1 MEAYRQ
7 YTSLGKRLEAQ
18 LQRNRSRPHTT
29 TTTTDNNN
37 NNNNTTQ
44 PPHTNQAAPNDIE
57 ASSPSSPNTTDL
69 EDDSPPLDHS
79 LSRIGTNLAVALT
92 GIVHKQ
98 HPSSTDGGKV
108 FVVGF
113 EGPNDPLSPRNWSLT
128 KRMLC
133 TLNVGIIALVVGMA
147 ASIDSAVIQRAAE
160 DFGVSEVAEAL
171 ATGLFLAGFGFG
183 ALIAGP
189 LSETVGRNPV
199 YFSSL
204 AIYMLFLMGAGLS
217 KSLAGQLVCRFF
229 AGLFGESP
237 LSTVGGSISDLW
249 NPTDRLVAF
258 PMFATAGLMGP
269 VMGPIVGGWISQ
281 AHDIS
286 WRWTEWV
293 TIIVSGTLLIS
304 LLLFQPETYEPILLQ
319 WKASHLRRLTGDSRY
334 VSAAEIEHVTFRAR
348 MMTAVKRPFIMAIQE
363 PTIMLWT
370 GYLTVVYL
378 MLFGFLDGYTFVFQ
392 ETYGLSDGITGTIF
406 VGIGVGLVL
415 SSALLTP
422 LLFRWAKQEMAK
434 LQSADEPAARIPPE
448 FFLWYA
454 LIGAPAIPVS
464 FFWMGWTAY
473 PHVSIW
479 SPIVA
484 SVLFGFGMFSVFVS
498 TYMYLI
504 DTYEVYAASA
514 LTMIT
519 LVRYVASGGMIEIS
533 IPMYKNLGIHWALT
547 MLGLI
552 ALVFTAVPYAFFKF
566 GPWIRSK
573 SRFAKPK

>member
-7 YTSLGKRLEAQ
+7 YRSLGKRLEAQ
-18 LQRNRSRPHTT
+18 LQRNRTRPHS
-29 TTTTDNNN
+29 TTTTDD
-37 NNNNTTQ
+37 NNNTT
-44 PPHTNQAAPNDIE
+44 PSPHPNPNQTDINDTEE
-57 ASSPSSPNTTDL
+57 ASANTTDI
-69 EDDSPPLDHS
+69 EDNDSSSPPLDHS
-79 LSRIGTNLAVALT
+79 LSKIGTNLAAALT
-92 GIVHKQ
+92 GIVHKPQ
-98 HPSSTDGGKV
+98 PSSTDGSKV
-108 FVVGF
+108 FIVGF
-113 EGPNDPLSPRNWSLT
+113 EGPNDPLNPRNWSLT

-133 TLNVGIIALVVGMA
+133 TINVGIIALVVGMA
-147 ASIDSAVIQRAAE
+147 ASIDSAVMKRAAE
-160 DFGVSEVAEAL
+160 DYGVSEVAEAL

-199 YFSSL
+199 YFGSL
-204 AIYMLFLMGAGLS
+204 AIYMLFLVGAGLS
-217 KSLAGQLVCRFF
+217 KSLGGQLVCRFF
-229 AGLFGESP
+229 AGFFGESP
-237 LSTVGGSISDLW
+237 LSTVGGSIGDLW
-249 NPTDRLVAF
+249 NPTERLAAF
-258 PMFATAGLMGP
+258 PIFAATGLMGP

-293 TIIVSGTLLIS
+293 TIIVSGALLIS

-319 WKASHLRRLTGDSRY
+319 WKASHLRRLTNDNRY

-348 MMTAVKRPFIMAIQE
+348 MMTAVKRPFIMTIQE

-392 ETYGLSDGITGTIF
+392 ETYDLSDGITGTIF
-406 VGIGVGLVL
+406 VGIGVGLIL

-422 LLFRWAKQEMAK
+422 LLYKWAKEELSKIQG
-434 LQSADEPAARIPPE
+434 SEPARIPPE

-454 LIGAPAIPVS
+454 LIGAPAIPIS

-473 PHVSIW
+473 PHISIW
-479 SPIVA
+479 SPILA

-552 ALVFTAVPYAFFKF
+552 ALVFTAVPYAFYKF

>member
-18 LQRNRSRPHTT
+18 LHRTRGA
-29 TTTTDNNN
+29 
-37 NNNNTTQ
+37 NNTTT
-44 PPHTNQAAPNDIE
+44 PTPNETPADI
-57 ASSPSSPNTTDL
+57 DL
-69 EDDSPPLDHS
+69 EATSSGSTDVEDDASQLEPIDRPIS
-79 LSRIGTNLAVALT
+79 KIGTNLAAALT
-92 GIVHKQ
+92 GIMHRE
-98 HPSSTDGGKV
+98 HPSSSDTKV

-113 EGPNDPLSPRNWSLT
+113 EGPNDPLNPRNWSLT
-128 KRMLC
+128 KRVFC

-147 ASIDSAVIQRAAE
+147 ASIDSAVITRAAKE
-160 DFGVSEVAEAL
+160 FGVSEVAEAL

-189 LSETVGRNPV
+189 MSETVGRNPV
-199 YFSSL
+199 YFGSL

-217 KSLAGQLVCRFF
+217 KNLGGQLVCRFF
-229 AGLFGESP
+229 AGFFGESP
-237 LSTVGGSISDLW
+237 LSTVGGSMSDLW
-249 NPTDRLVAF
+249 DPMNRLIAF
-258 PMFATAGLMGP
+258 PIFATAGLMGP
-269 VMGPIVGGWISQ
+269 IMGPIIGGWISQ
-281 AHDIS
+281 SHDVS
-286 WRWTEWV
+286 WRWTEWI
-293 TIIVSGTLLIS
+293 TIIVSGALLIS

-319 WKASHLRRLTGDSRY
+319 WKASHLRRLTGDKRY
-334 VSAAEIEHVTFRAR
+334 VSAAEVQNVAFSAR
-348 MMTAVKRPFIMAIQE
+348 MLTAVKRPFIMTVQE
-363 PTIMLWT
+363 PTILLWT

-392 ETYGLSDGITGTIF
+392 KTYNLSDGITGILF
-406 VGIGVGLVL
+406 IGIGVGLVL
-415 SSALLTP
+415 ASAALTP
-422 LLFRWAKQEMAK
+422 LLYRWAKQEFAK
-434 LQSADEPAARIPPE
+434 LQAEKPGENARIPPE

-454 LIGAPAIPVS
+454 LIGAPAIPIS

-473 PHVSIW
+473 PHISIW
-479 SPIVA
+479 SPILA
-484 SVLFGFGMFSVFVS
+484 SVLFGFGIFSVFVS

-504 DTYEVYAASA
+504 DTYEMYAASA

-552 ALVFTAVPYAFFKF
+552 ALVFTTVPYAFYRF

-573 SRFAKPK
+573 SRFAKTQ

>member
-29 TTTTDNNN
+29 TTTE
-37 NNNNTTQ
+37 NNTIQ
-44 PPHTNQAAPNDIE
+44 HPHTNQPNPNDIE
-57 ASSPSSPNTTDL
+57 ASSPSSPNATDI
-69 EDDSPPLDHS
+69 EDDDDAPPLDHS
-79 LSRIGTNLAVALT
+79 LSKIGTNLAAALT
-92 GIVHKQ
+92 GIVHKP
-98 HPSSTDGGKV
+98 HPSSTSADGEKV

-113 EGPNDPLSPRNWSLT
+113 EGPDDPLNPRNWSLT

-133 TLNVGIIALVVGMA
+133 TINVGIIALVVGMA
-147 ASIDSAVIQRAAE
+147 ASIDSAVMKRAAE
-160 DFGVSEVAEAL
+160 EFGVSEVAEAL

-183 ALIAGP
+183 ALVAGP

-199 YFSSL
+199 YFGSL

-217 KSLAGQLVCRFF
+217 KSLGGQLVCRFF
-229 AGLFGESP
+229 AGFFGESP
-237 LSTVGGSISDLW
+237 LSTVGGSIGDLW
-249 NPTDRLVAF
+249 DPTKRLAAF
-258 PMFATAGLMGP
+258 PIFAATGLMGP
-269 VMGPIVGGWISQ
+269 VLGPIVGGWISQ

-293 TIIVSGTLLIS
+293 TIIVSGALLIS

-319 WKASHLRRLTGDSRY
+319 WKASHLRRLTNDNRY

-348 MMTAVKRPFIMAIQE
+348 MLTAVKRPFIMTIQE

-392 ETYGLSDGITGTIF
+392 ETYDLSDGITGTIF

-422 LLFRWAKQEMAK
+422 LLYKWAKQEIAK
-434 LQSADEPAARIPPE
+434 MQTSEPARIPPE

-454 LIGAPAIPVS
+454 LIGAPAIPIS

-473 PHVSIW
+473 PSISIW
-479 SPIVA
+479 SPILA

-504 DTYEVYAASA
+504 DTYEMYAASA

-533 IPMYKNLGIHWALT
+533 IPMYENLGVHWALT

-552 ALVFTAVPYAFFKF
+552 ALVFTAVPYAFYKF

>member
-7 YTSLGKRLEAQ
+7 YHSLGTRLQAQ
-18 LQRNRSRPHTT
+18 LERNRTR
-29 TTTTDNNN
+29 TTTDNT
-37 NNNNTTQ
+37 NTTQ
-44 PPHTNQAAPNDIE
+44 PPPPNQTTINDDIE
-57 ASSPSSPNTTDL
+57 ASSPNATDI
-69 EDDSPPLDHS
+69 EDDSSSPPLDHS
-79 LSRIGTNLAVALT
+79 LSKIGTNLAIALT
-92 GIVHKQ
+92 GIVHKP
-98 HPSSTDGGKV
+98 HPSSTDGRKV

-113 EGPNDPLSPRNWSLT
+113 EGPHDPLSPRNWSLT

-133 TLNVGIIALVVGMA
+133 TINVGFIALVVGMA
-147 ASIDSAVIQRAAE
+147 ASIDSAVIKRAAE
-160 DFGVSEVAEAL
+160 EFGVSDVAEAL

-199 YFSSL
+199 YFGSL

-217 KSLAGQLVCRFF
+217 KSLGGQLVCRFF
-229 AGLFGESP
+229 AGFFGESP

-249 NPTDRLVAF
+249 DPMNRLVAF
-258 PMFATAGLMGP
+258 PIFAATGLMGP
-269 VMGPIVGGWISQ
+269 VLGPVVGGWISQ

-293 TIIVSGTLLIS
+293 TIIVSGALLIS

-319 WKASHLRRLTGDSRY
+319 WKASHLRRLTNDNRY

-348 MMTAVKRPFIMAIQE
+348 MMTAVKRPFIMTIQE

-392 ETYGLSDGITGTIF
+392 ETYNLSDGITGTIF
-406 VGIGVGLVL
+406 VGIGIGLVL

-422 LLFRWAKQEMAK
+422 LLYRWAKQEILK
-434 LQSADEPAARIPPE
+434 IQTSEPARIPPE

-454 LIGAPAIPVS
+454 LIGAPAIPIS

-479 SPIVA
+479 SPILA
-484 SVLFGFGMFSVFVS
+484 SVLFGFGILSVFVS

-552 ALVFTAVPYAFFKF
+552 ALVFTAVPYAFYKF

>member
-1 MEAYRQ
+1 MESYRQ
-7 YTSLGKRLEAQ
+7 YNSLGKHLEAQ
-18 LQRNRSRPHTT
+18 LHRTRAANAAAQ
-29 TTTTDNNN
+29 
-37 NNNNTTQ
+37 TQ
-44 PPHTNQAAPNDIE
+44 HVEPDDV
-57 ASSPSSPNTTDL
+57 DL
-69 EDDSPPLDHS
+69 EAVPSGSTDTDDTSHIEPMERPIS
-79 LSRIGTNLAVALT
+79 KIGTNLAVALT
-92 GIVHKQ
+92 GISKRE
-98 HPSSTDGGKV
+98 HPNASDKNV

-113 EGPNDPLSPRNWSLT
+113 EGPNDPLNPRNWPLS
-128 KRMLC
+128 RRIFC

-147 ASIDSAVIQRAAE
+147 ASIDSAVIYRAARE
-160 DFGVSEVAEAL
+160 FGVSDVAEAL

-204 AIYMLFLMGAGLS
+204 AIYMLFIMGAGLS
-217 KSLAGQLVCRFF
+217 KSLGGQLVCRFF
-229 AGLFGESP
+229 AGFFGESP

-249 NPTDRLVAF
+249 DPMNRLIAF
-258 PMFATAGLMGP
+258 PMFATAGLLGP
-269 VMGPIVGGWISQ
+269 IMGPIIGGWIAQSQ
-281 AHDIS
+281 DVS
-286 WRWTEWV
+286 WRWVEWI

-304 LLLFQPETYEPILLQ
+304 LLLFQPETYEPVLLQ
-319 WKASHLRRLTGDSRY
+319 WKASHLRRLTQDKRY
-334 VSAAEIEHVTFRAR
+334 VSAAEVQHVTLGAR
-348 MMTAVKRPFIMAIQE
+348 MMTAVKRPFIMTIRE

-392 ETYGLSDGITGTIF
+392 RTYDLSDGITGILF
-406 VGIGVGLVL
+406 IGIGVGLVL
-415 SSALLTP
+415 ASAPLTP
-422 LLFRWAKQEMAK
+422 LLYRKAKQKLAK
-434 LQSADEPAARIPPE
+434 LQAEKPGENARIPPE

-454 LIGAPAIPVS
+454 LIGAPAIPIS

-479 SPIVA
+479 SPIMA
-484 SVLFGFGMFSVFVS
+484 SVLFGFGIFCVFVS

-519 LVRYVASGGMIEIS
+519 LVRYVGSGGMIEIS
-533 IPMYKNLGIHWALT
+533 IPMYENLGIHWALA
-547 MLGLI
+547 MMGLI
-552 ALVFTAVPYAFFKF
+552 SLVFTTVPYAFYRF

-573 SRFAKPK
+573 SRFAKTK